1 MEDKNRK
8 IIVDEL
14 VSLINKGNAHAA
26 FEDTV
31 ENVSLDLL
39 NKMPDG
45 LPYSVWQMTEHI
57 RITQWDIVEFCIDAN
72 HKSPKWPEEYWPEKE
87 EIKITEEQWQNSL
100 KQIAAD
106 RKRFI
111 DLLNDPATDLYTPF
125 SHGSGQN
132 LLREALL
139 IADHT
144 SYHTGQIIVIRRLLN
159 DWE

>member
-125 SHGSGQN
+125 LHGSGQN

>member
-1 MEDKNRK
+1 MDDKNRK

-125 SHGSGQN
+125 PHGSGQN